1 MISLNLN
8 HSIEE
13 AEGVNWGKAPSGDTW
28 LVKECYRLRKL
39 PLHRFTSADLCRLL
53 RQNIGSAAIAPVA
66 VEMLRSDPFLEA
78 EFYPGDLAVA
88 LMQLGADFWDHHS
101 ELRTTLALLID
112 TALAD
117 EAGWTLRIGK
127 TGVRSVRRA
136 RNSFATG

>member
-1 MISLNLN
+1 MKLPNSNL
-8 HSIEE
+8 SIEE
-13 AEGVNWGKAPSGDTW
+13 LEGVNWGKAASGDTW
-28 LVKECYRLRKL
+28 LVKECHRLRKV
-39 PLHRFTSADLCRLL
+39 PIHRLTPADLCRLL
-53 RQNIGSAAIAPVA
+53 RQNLGSAAIAPVV

-88 LMQLGADFWDHHS
+88 LMQLGTDFWDHHS

-136 RNSFATG
+136 RSSFAIG